1 MFLYTS
7 RGIGL
12 VVLFAFFGATTVSTL
27 QAADKLSKKDKRWL
41 EEEVAAII
49 TQHEAAMFKDISKDD
64 RKLFKELFWAR
75 RDHNPMTPA
84 NEAQQAYEQRVSFV
98 NKNFEVRG
106 RKGAA
111 TDMGKVF
118 LLLGDPTEREQSGG
132 RGRGDRNRAGDGSGG
147 REDPDRRP
155 SGGGGPGVGTGGGRG
170 DSGNRAQMQTWV
182 YTPNEALGIP
192 NGLTVRFRS
201 QQNLGFRIIQSDELE
216 EALERSKTRFIRNPS
231 INYELNADG
240 RLMKLEG
247 RADPNSPAKLIL
259 QEFRDTRMATEDI
272 RFEPDFAFFQSNRG
286 NTYIAILLSVD
297 GTPLTWND
305 NEAAVEIFYSIEDA
319 DGFPISQTEEPV
331 TLAQSQQGPVT
342 VELPIQL
349 RPGDYTVYFGIR
361 DVGTETYG
369 TQIVPLSVPDFTQD
383 ELKLSTTVLFTD
395 GEKTDDLVPQIG
407 KAFLVGEYHF
417 IPKQGTSFAKTDAIR
432 AVFNVYGYGIP
443 DGADPNLTMQFVFS
457 QDGARRGQTKNSPV
471 PASSVVAIGVMD
483 VPLSSFEPG
492 KYSVQLRVTD
502 HVKNEVVTEDIAFE
516 IVGDESR

>member
-1 MFLYTS
+1 
-7 RGIGL
+7 
-12 VVLFAFFGATTVSTL
+12 
-27 QAADKLSKKDKRWL
+27 
-41 EEEVAAII
+41 
-49 TQHEAAMFKDISKDD
+49 
-64 RKLFKELFWAR
+64 
-75 RDHNPMTPA
+75 
-84 NEAQQAYEQRVSFV
+84 
-98 NKNFEVRG
+98 
-106 RKGAA
+106 
-111 TDMGKVF
+111 MGKVF

-286 NTYIAILLSVD
+286 DTYIAILLSVD

-369 TQIVPLSVPDFTQD
+369 TQILAAIIAVEGTLPVNIMFLAEGEVKWTPFFRPGVKVVKQACSMKKGAEKSEEKSYEAQPCFQGESCLGGTTRAGDSGGTIPAAQGSREPDLQVEAAAFGERSRVLSR
-383 ELKLSTTVLFTD
+383 
-395 GEKTDDLVPQIG
+395 
-407 KAFLVGEYHF
+407 
-417 IPKQGTSFAKTDAIR
+417 PKRWAEAMPR
-432 AVFNVYGYGIP
+432 CAR
-443 DGADPNLTMQFVFS
+443 PNC
-457 QDGARRGQTKNSPV
+457 
-471 PASSVVAIGVMD
+471 
-483 VPLSSFEPG
+483 
-492 KYSVQLRVTD
+492 
-502 HVKNEVVTEDIAFE
+502 
-516 IVGDESR
+516 SRKSGS